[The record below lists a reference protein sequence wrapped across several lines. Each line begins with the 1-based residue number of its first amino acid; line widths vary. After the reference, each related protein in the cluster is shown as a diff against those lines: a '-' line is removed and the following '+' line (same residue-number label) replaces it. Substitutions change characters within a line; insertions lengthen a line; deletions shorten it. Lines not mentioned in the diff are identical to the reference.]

1 MEAAEVVLLVFTM
14 LVLCNQTSCISN
26 DTISATNSIRDG
38 SLVISKGG
46 KFALGFF
53 SPGSSHY
60 RYLGIWYYEIPDMA
74 VVWVANRDS
83 PISGTS
89 GILRNRGYCDLDL
102 YSNDSSEDP
111 VWSSGN
117 VGLIKGCEAQL
128 LDSGNLVVMNGRN
141 IVWQSFD
148 YPTDT
153 LLPGMKVGM
162 NRRTGSFRSVTSWRS
177 VDDPGT
183 GEFSHKLNPNG
194 SPQFFL
200 YRNTVP
206 YWRSVPW
213 PWHTTLGF
221 LKDHFVNGDEGIYY
235 SNSIVNS
242 SVHVK
247 LIVDPSGLFELA
259 TWDGDDRLWKVV
271 YSSPK
276 QKCDYY
282 GTCGPYAKCYTSI
295 VFPYECDC
303 LPGYEPRYRRKWD
316 LRDRSGGCVRKRS
329 KSGFCG
335 IGEGFVRVDKVKI
348 PDTSTAVWMDVG
360 KNKMKCEEECRKN
373 CSCSAYATLD
383 ADGEGT
389 SCWTWQGELLDTV
402 QLSVDAYDLFVRVD
416 SLELADY
423 LRDSNG
429 FIELR
434 LKLSIIIPSIV
445 SVWLVVILLGYIWFR
460 KWKRRRVKNRRIRSF
475 FHQIDGSSN
484 HLEDSL
490 APREIKRSSIYPDLP
505 FFGFS
510 TICKATDGFSPKN
523 KIGQGGFGSVYKGKL
538 SNGQE
543 VAVKRLSRNSRE
555 GLEQFKNEV
564 MLIAKLQHRNL
575 VKLHGCCIE
584 EDEQMLV
591 YEYLPCNSLDSLLF
605 GKSICYEKKRSTL
618 DWRKRFNIIVG
629 VARGILYLHQ
639 DSRFR
644 IIHRDLKPGNVLLD
658 AELNPKISDFG
669 MARVLESDQVDG
681 KTSRVCGT
689 YGYMS
694 PEYVIFGRYSVKLDV
709 FSFGVILLETVTGK
723 KINGFFH
730 DDPLLSLIG
739 HVWELWREGR
749 AIEAID
755 PSISIKDSNEVLRCI
770 EIGLLCVE
778 ENATDRPDMLA
789 VVLMLNSVNTPVP
802 SPKKPAFVV
811 CVKPKLLLGE
821 EQTCSINDMS
831 FSGILSR

>member
-1 MEAAEVVLLVFTM
+1 M

-162 NRRTGSFRSVTSWRS
+162 NRRTGSF
-177 VDDPGT
+177 
-183 GEFSHKLNPNG
+183 
-194 SPQFFL
+194 
-200 YRNTVP
+200 
-206 YWRSVPW
+206 RSVPW

-460 KWKRRRVKNRRIRSF
+460 KWKRRR
-475 FHQIDGSSN
+475 G
-484 HLEDSL
+484 
-490 APREIKRSSIYPDLP
+490 EIKRSSIYPDLP

-605 GKSICYEKKRSTL
+605 DEKKRSTL

>member
-1 MEAAEVVLLVFTM
+1 M

-141 IVWQSFD
+141 IVWQ
-148 YPTDT
+148 
-153 LLPGMKVGM
+153 
-162 NRRTGSFRSVTSWRS
+162 RSVTSWRS

-460 KWKRRRVKNRRIRSF
+460 KWKRRR
-475 FHQIDGSSN
+475 G
-484 HLEDSL
+484 
-490 APREIKRSSIYPDLP
+490 EIKRSSIYPDLP

-523 KIGQGGFGSVYKGKL
+523 KIGQGGFGSVYK
-538 SNGQE
+538 
-543 VAVKRLSRNSRE
+543 E

-605 GKSICYEKKRSTL
+605 DEKKRSTL